1 LLEVPVHPQIH
12 TAPVRSRM
20 MKRYGFMYYI
30 HVRES
35 KNLSV
40 SGREKKWS
48 ETRRMNSGSD
58 I

>member
-1 LLEVPVHPQIH
+1 
-12 TAPVRSRM
+12 
-20 MKRYGFMYYI
+20 MYYI

-48 ETRRMNSGSD
+48 ETRRVNSGSD

>member
-30 HVRES
+30 HVRE
-35 KNLSV
+35 
-40 SGREKKWS
+40 REKS
-48 ETRRMNSGSD
+48 VGIREREETGKIRGMTGALD